1 MTTSIDMVSLLT
13 TILVLVD
20 DWYISKGQALLQGK
34 PGAKP
39 EFKDSEVMTLML
51 AQDFIPYPGETQY
64 LGYIRANYGREFP
77 KLVDQSQYNRRA
89 RGLRHFIE
97 MLRREWLSELGGVDP
112 KRLLLDT
119 KPIPAVGY
127 KRSKSHSAFAGSAG
141 YGHCAAR
148 NFNYYGYKLVML
160 TTLDGLP
167 VVYDLVAA
175 NIDERQAAEVVLQHV
190 RDCDIF
196 GDKGFVGDDWQ
207 ANIRQHTG
215 NRVWT
220 AKRANQTLQNPPEF
234 DRLLN
239 SIREHIEGTF
249 HCLQNTGRN
258 IERLLAKTVQG
269 LCTRVIVKVTCLVLK
284 HLLRRRFAIDVQS
297 FELLSV

>member
-1 MTTSIDMVSLLT
+1 MRTSIDMVSILT
-13 TILVLVD
+13 IILVLVD
-20 DWYISKGQALLQGK
+20 DWYISTGQALLQGK

-39 EFKDSEVMTLML
+39 DFKDSEVMTLML

-89 RGLRHFIE
+89 RGLPHFIE

-175 NIDERQAAEVVLQHV
+175 NIDERQ
-190 RDCDIF
+190 
-196 GDKGFVGDDWQ
+196 
-207 ANIRQHTG
+207 
-215 NRVWT
+215 
-220 AKRANQTLQNPPEF
+220 
-234 DRLLN
+234 
-239 SIREHIEGTF
+239 
-249 HCLQNTGRN
+249 
-258 IERLLAKTVQG
+258 
-269 LCTRVIVKVTCLVLK
+269 
-284 HLLRRRFAIDVQS
+284 
-297 FELLSV
+297 

>member
-20 DWYISKGQALLQGK
+20 DWYISQGQALLQGK
-34 PGAKP
+34 PGVKP
-39 EFKDSEVMTLML
+39 EFLDSEVMTLML

-89 RGLRHFIE
+89 RGLRHLVE
-97 MLRREWLSELGGVDP
+97 LLRREWLGELGVSDP

-119 KPIPAVGY
+119 KPIPALGY
-127 KRSKSHSAFAGSAG
+127 KRSKTHSAFAGSAG

-148 NFNYYGYKLVML
+148 NFNYFGYKLVML
-160 TTLDGLP
+160 TTLSGLP

-175 NIDERQAAEVVLQHV
+175 NTDEREAAEVVLQQV

-196 GDKGFVGDDWQ
+196 GDKGFIGDDWQ
-207 ANIRQHTG
+207 TDIRQRTG

-220 AKRANQTLQNPPEF
+220 AKRANQALQNPPQF

-297 FELLSV
+297 FELLAV